1 MVDLNLLPWR
11 EGAYRTKLKR
21 LVIVGIGI
29 FCALLFVIGFY
40 WSHSRQQMQVQAQ
53 KSKQLQEDLVQ
64 LRALYRQ
71 QLLTIEKQ
79 KARKKSSPKKQ
90 KSQRRKPLPQ
100 LQNKFIWIHYAK
112 VEDIAIILR
121 DKTNALLSKKGRIA
135 VDQRTNIL
143 WIEDKPDHLHNLIKL
158 IGYLD
163 VPAQQIIIEARLVN
177 MNQEAARDL
186 GLRLGLIS
194 PNPPSTQLPSETSGL
209 LSGPRLG
216 LDLAARTLE
225 SAAATLGFTQAI
237 ILSQRVLDFELSAL
251 ESQGKAKVIAS
262 PRLITSN
269 QIPAVIEA
277 GEDIPYQEF
286 SMNGNTSIAFKKAVL
301 RLQVVPQITAK
312 HELMMAL
319 VINQDADSGKRVQ
332 GVPIIAT
339 KSIETR
345 ILVKHGQTVVLGGI
359 YQEDRNRQTDQ
370 IPFLGD
376 LPWIGDLFQRH
387 HMRIRHEALLIFITP
402 RIISFSASEH

>member
-11 EGAYRTKLKR
+11 EGSYRDKLKR
-21 LVIVGIGI
+21 LMIIFGGIL
-29 FCALLFVIGFY
+29 CTLLFFLLLFL
-40 WSHSRQQMQVQAQ
+40 HHTQRKTQMHIQEN
-53 KSKQLQEDLVQ
+53 KQLQQDLRQ
-64 LRALYRQ
+64 LRALYRR
-71 QLLTIEKQ
+71 QLLTIQEQ
-79 KARKKSSPKKQ
+79 KPNKRTCHKTILQQRKS
-90 KSQRRKPLPQ
+90 LPIMQ
-100 LQNKFIWIHYAK
+100 TSLLAIHYAK
-112 VEDIAIILR
+112 AEDIALILR
-121 DKTNALLSKKGRIA
+121 DKTNALLSRRGRIA
-135 VDQRTNIL
+135 VDQRTNVL
-143 WIEDKPDHLHNLIKL
+143 WLEDKPEHLQKLKKL
-158 IGYLD
+158 IAHLD

-177 MNQEAARDL
+177 MNQEVARDL
-186 GLRLGLIS
+186 GVRLGLLAPS
-194 PNPPSTQLPSETSGL
+194 PVNPQGNSGAAQ
-209 LSGPRLG
+209 GTRLG
-216 LDLAARTLE
+216 LDMAARTLE
-225 SAAATLGFTQAI
+225 SSAATLGFTQAI
-237 ILSQRVLDFELSAL
+237 LLSQRLLDFELSVL
-251 ESQGKAKVIAS
+251 EGQGKAKVIAS

-312 HELMMAL
+312 QELMMAL

-359 YQEDRNRQTDQ
+359 YQEDRNRQIDQ
-370 IPFLGD
+370 IPVLGD
-376 LPWIGDLFQRH
+376 LPWIGDLFKRK

-402 RIISFSASEH
+402 RIKG

>member
-11 EGAYRTKLKR
+11 HGSYRDKLKR
-21 LVIVGIGI
+21 LVFIGAGILCG
-29 FCALLFVIGFY
+29 FMLLMLLY
-40 WSHSRQQMQVQAQ
+40 WQYAQ
-53 KSKQLQEDLVQ
+53 NKIQEQIHENKQLQQDLVQ
-64 LRALYRQ
+64 LRALYRR
-71 QLLTIEKQ
+71 QLLTMKEQ
-79 KARKKSSPKKQ
+79 KTHKKICPKSEIKPRKIKSHM
-90 KSQRRKPLPQ
+90 LND
-100 LQNKFIWIHYAK
+100 LITIHYAK
-112 VEDIAIILR
+112 AEDIASILR
-121 DKTNALLSKKGRIA
+121 DKSNALLSRRGRIA
-135 VDQRTNIL
+135 VDQRTNVL
-143 WIEDKPDHLHNLIKL
+143 WLEDKPEHLQKLKKL
-158 IGYLD
+158 IAHLD

-177 MNQEAARDL
+177 MNQETARDL
-186 GLRLGLIS
+186 GMRLGLIS
-194 PNPPSTQLPSETSGL
+194 PNSLPPSSNSSSNSGT
-209 LSGPRLG
+209 RLG
-216 LDLAARTLE
+216 MDMAARTLE
-225 SAAATLGFTQAI
+225 STAATLGFSQAI
-237 ILSQRVLDFELSAL
+237 LLSQKLLDFELSVL
-251 ESQGKAKVIAS
+251 EGQGKAKVIAS

-345 ILVKHGQTVVLGGI
+345 ILVKNGQTVVLGGI
-359 YQEDRNRQTDQ
+359 YQEDRNRQIDQ
-370 IPFLGD
+370 VPMLGD
-376 LPWIGDLFQRH
+376 LPLIGDLFQRK

-402 RIISFSASEH
+402 RIKG